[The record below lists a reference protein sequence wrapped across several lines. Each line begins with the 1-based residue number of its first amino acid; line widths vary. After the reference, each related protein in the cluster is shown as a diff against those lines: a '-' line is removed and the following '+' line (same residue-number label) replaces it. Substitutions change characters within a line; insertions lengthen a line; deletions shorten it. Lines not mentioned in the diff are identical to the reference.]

1 MNVNNKM
8 NMRELVNPP
17 RMVYNSE
24 DANFPL
30 YTSCRESV
38 TMNRR
43 NEYSIELPDPAMTDE
58 EEHTDSWI
66 QIPKSTQ
73 WQLRV
78 IIRTEQSN

>member
-1 MNVNNKM
+1 M

-38 TMNRR
+38 AMNRR
-43 NEYSIELPDPAMTDE
+43 NEYSIEFPDPAMTSGVRA
-58 EEHTDSWI
+58 HTKKRED
-66 QIPKSTQ
+66 KS
-73 WQLRV
+73 
-78 IIRTEQSN
+78 E